1 MSALSLDVLKSLQAC
16 QKLHSPEMIG
26 KCNFYLRKVVP
37 WFCHGDEKKKE
48 KKKDNIWGKVSE
60 TKLFL
65 SGVITNGGKT

>member
-48 KKKDNIWGKVSE
+48 KKRR
-60 TKLFL
+60 
-65 SGVITNGGKT
+65 